1 MPRVSGWVFT
11 MASPSAKRE
20 QEATEDANTS
30 SFLGQVYQLAES
42 HRERLAAT
50 RIMEYVDGLLRE
62 GGFDVCGR
70 LLSRVDVLRLS
81 KHPTLLVAFLGITL
95 GAKNQLA
102 ESRREFYSRAQAALD
117 RELGPDRVERIL
129 CRFQ

>member
-1 MPRVSGWVFT
+1 

-20 QEATEDANTS
+20 QEETEEANTS
-30 SFLGQVYQLAES
+30 SFLGLVYQLAES
-42 HRERLAAT
+42 HQERLAAA

-62 GGFDVCGR
+62 GAFDVCGR
-70 LLSRVDVLRLS
+70 LLSRVDVPRLS

-95 GAKNQLA
+95 GAKTQLA
-102 ESRREFYSRAQAALD
+102 ESRGEFCSRAREGLD
-117 RELGPDRVERIL
+117 RELGPERAERIL